1 MRTKPAIAADVD
13 EGLRL
18 VREIAERKEKL
29 KPIAARLKKDAIA
42 APHEHEPLKDA
53 DREGMQFTALGSNGA
68 ALRIVIT
75 ADKLVLAFEN
85 DSEVH
90 HRIAAASFGQ
100 IRKFYAAKTAWIAI
114 PKDGKAF
121 RALAQEMFG
130 DKAPEFI
137 AQVRDLKKSGLPKN
151 DVKLEWPGEGEESE
165 VAE

>member
-18 VREIAERKEKL
+18 VREIATLKEKL

-75 ADKLVLAFEN
+75 ADKLVLAMP
-85 DSEVH
+85 DGSELH
-90 HRIAAASFGQ
+90 RRIAEAAGDSFGL
-100 IRKFYAAKTAWIAI
+100 FYAPHTEWLARA
-114 PKDGKAF
+114 KDGKAF
-121 RALAQEMFG
+121 RTAARVILG
-130 DKAPEFI
+130 DDKAPAFI

-151 DVKLEWPGEGEESE
+151 DVKLEWPGEEDEGDEG
-165 VAE
+165 

>member
-1 MRTKPAIAADVD
+1 MRTKAAIATDVD

-18 VREIAERKEKL
+18 TREIAALKERL
-29 KPIAARLKKDAIA
+29 KPIAGRLKKDAIA

-75 ADKLVLAFEN
+75 ADKLVLAFP
-85 DSEVH
+85 DASELH
-90 HRIAAASFGQ
+90 QRIAEAAGDSFTY
-100 IRKFYAAKTAWIAI
+100 FYAPHTEWRARA
-114 PKDGKAF
+114 KDGKAF
-121 RALAQEMFG
+121 RTAARTILG
-130 DKAPEFI
+130 DDAAPAFI

-151 DVKLEWPGEGEESE
+151 DVKLEWPGEEEGE